1 MLTNLDSKRLDKVL
15 QTLSGKGKI
24 FCFDREEKGYVSA
37 EAAADLSER
46 CLAVAEAFHKKEPLK
61 QGMARGALLSGDT
74 ARDAWSKDIPP
85 KLAFFIVERLL
96 RSGALVSEGD
106 VIRTATHT
114 VSLKSDQAGLR
125 DALFKAHADA
135 GFTPPNLKDVLEE
148 LNVDAKSAA
157 PVLKL
162 LCEDGSLVKVKDG
175 LYFHG
180 PIIQELKGRMQAW
193 FASHDDLDPAG
204 FKELSG
210 GLSRKYVIPLLEYFD
225 RERVTIR
232 VGDKRQFR
240 GRG

>member
-1 MLTNLDSKRLDKVL
+1 MTIIEKIEREQMRLDIPAFKPGDAVKVH
-15 QTLSGKGKI
+15 
-24 FCFDREEKGYVSA
+24 FR
-37 EAAADLSER
+37 
-46 CLAVAEAFHKKEPLK
+46 
-61 QGMARGALLSGDT
+61 
-74 ARDAWSKDIPP
+74 
-85 KLAFFIVERLL
+85 IVEGEKERIQ
-96 RSGALVSEGD
+96 VFQGD
-106 VIRTATHT
+106 VIRMASHT

-125 DALFKAHADA
+125 DALLKAHVDGA
-135 GFTPPNLKDVLEE
+135 FTPPNLKDVLEE
-148 LNVDAKSAA
+148 LSVDAKAAA

-180 PIIQELKGRMQAW
+180 PVIQELKARMQAW
-193 FASHDDLDPAG
+193 FGSHDDLDPAG

>member
-1 MLTNLDSKRLDKVL
+1 MWT
-15 QTLSGKGKI
+15 
-24 FCFDREEKGYVSA
+24 
-37 EAAADLSER
+37 AA
-46 CLAVAEAFHKKEPLK
+46 
-61 QGMARGALLSGDT
+61 
-74 ARDAWSKDIPP
+74 
-85 KLAFFIVERLL
+85 
-96 RSGALVSEGD
+96 
-106 VIRTATHT
+106 
-114 VSLKSDQAGLR
+114 
-125 DALFKAHADA
+125 
-135 GFTPPNLKDVLEE
+135 FTPPNLKDVLEE
-148 LNVDAKSAA
+148 LSVDAKAAA

-180 PIIQELKGRMQAW
+180 PVIQELKARMQAW
-193 FASHDDLDPAG
+193 FGSHDDLDPAG